1 MVFRAMIS
9 IVRPG
14 AAPGL
19 RVSTP
24 AIKYFAKYLPLPYHI
39 TRPCK
44 IKLDG
49 STLFFANFTWLG
61 GFRKKNRFVTYE
73 PATTTPIK

>member
-1 MVFRAMIS
+1 MISCPMIS
-9 IVRPG
+9 ILHRG

-19 RVSTP
+19 RASMP

-44 IKLDG
+44 IKLDA
-49 STLFFANFTWLG
+49 STLSLANFTLLR
-61 GFRKKNRFVTYE
+61 GFRRKNHLLTYE